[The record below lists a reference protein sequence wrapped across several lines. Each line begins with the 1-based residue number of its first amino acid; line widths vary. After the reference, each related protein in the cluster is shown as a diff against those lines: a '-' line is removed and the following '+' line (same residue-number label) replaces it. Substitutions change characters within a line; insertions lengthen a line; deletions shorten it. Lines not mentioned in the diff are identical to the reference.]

1 MELKSPFKSL
11 VNQLVQNLI
20 GFKMGMSFV
29 PVKRSIALVKLALL
43 KHVRV
48 RWGRKFDK
56 VFYSAV
62 HYHLLACQF
71 AFKKN

>member
-1 MELKSPFKSL
+1 
-11 VNQLVQNLI
+11 
-20 GFKMGMSFV
+20 MGMSFV